1 MNALE
6 YNLPLTTSDILLTDI
21 MEFADDDETNGHDDQ
36 LMDIVHAN
44 QPWKPLRPHIMPLLL
59 NHIIHIKRFANQT
72 IVSGPLLKFDYDRN
86 GYGYIIVMDN
96 APNANYR
103 HTIYTA
109 LIESV
114 YIDYTP
120 TTQQSLQVVSDE
132 LLLARLNGDVVGE
145 ISSYLQS
152 DYLYL

>member
-6 YNLPLTTSDILLTDI
+6 YNQPLTTSDILLTDI

-36 LMDIVHAN
+36 LMDIVRAN

-59 NHIIHIKRFANQT
+59 NHIIHIKRLANQT

-86 GYGYIIVMDN
+86 GNGYIIIMDN
-96 APNANYR
+96 APNANHRY
-103 HTIYTA
+103 TICTA

-114 YIDYTP
+114 YIDHTP
-120 TTQQSLQVVSDE
+120 TTQHSLQVASDE